1 MKVTYSDKRTKFL
14 FCIFLTAVKGFTA
27 QAPAFGHHDNQHN
40 DTQGNAIEHN
50 GTQHKGLIC
59 DT

>member
-1 MKVTYSDKRTKFL
+1 MKVTYNDKRTKFL
-14 FCIFLTAVKGFTA
+14 FCTFLTAVKSFTA
-27 QAPAFGHHDNQHN
+27 QAPALGHHDNQHN
-40 DTQGNAIEHN
+40 DTQRNAIEHN